1 MDFNSLWQ
9 SIVTWL
15 GQFSSRLLPDYI
27 IPNLWLIFEV
37 VLILIVAY
45 IIGRV
50 GKTVTKRI
58 LSIVG
63 LNRLTA
69 KSWADNVLKVA
80 GYRGSIV
87 ELIGDLVKW
96 LIYILFFTLILQMVG
111 LSGVADIFSQI
122 ANFVPRFIG
131 AILLIVVGFIIADF
145 FGKVSEEAGGK
156 FMEDLHLGRFVG
168 GVIRYTVGMVVLVM
182 SLALLGLD
190 IVALAILLSALLV
203 ILIVI
208 TIVGIKDMLPEI
220 TAGIQVREMLKVGD
234 RVKVAGYGGVVE
246 EMKPLVTKL
255 STGKSV
261 IIMPNSMLT
270 ENPVEKKNKIAAR

>member
-63 LNRLTA
+63 LKRLTA

-96 LIYILFFTLILQMVG
+96 LIYILFFTFILQMVG

-261 IIMPNSMLT
+261 VIMPNSMLT
-270 ENPVEKKNKIAAR
+270 ENPVEKKNKISAR